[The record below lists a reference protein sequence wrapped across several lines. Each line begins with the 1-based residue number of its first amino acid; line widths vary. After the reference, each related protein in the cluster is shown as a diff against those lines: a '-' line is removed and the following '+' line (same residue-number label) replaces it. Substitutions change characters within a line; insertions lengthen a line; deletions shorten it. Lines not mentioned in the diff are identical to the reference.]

1 MGMACSSIYVAVRE
15 DNPILADDIRNVL
28 IRHCRNVKGT
38 GRGLLAPKCV
48 PQLFLGL
55 LMARAAS
62 ADQLLANFLLLSLV
76 TAPEVF
82 AKVNSTQLLRWRLAI
97 NRS

>member
-1 MGMACSSIYVAVRE
+1 MTCSSIYVAAGE
-15 DNPILADDIRNVL
+15 DSPILADDTRDVL
-28 IRHCRNVKGT
+28 IRHRKNVKGT

-55 LMARAAS
+55 LMARA
-62 ADQLLANFLLLSLV
+62 DQLLANFFLLSLV